1 MTATVLPFQVFEAP
15 EHWRTVDFISDLHL
29 QDKDPATFEVWQRYM
44 RSTAADA
51 VFVLGDLFEVWVGD
65 DAAAQHLF
73 LQQCAAVLKDCAAT
87 RHVAFMCGNRDFLV
101 GTNFLKSCGVHN
113 LQDPSVLRFASQNWL
128 LSHGDEGCLG
138 DTDYQAF
145 RRMVRQTDWQREF
158 LAKPLAEREAIAR
171 QLRNQSQQHKNN
183 PASVYADV
191 DDDWATAALMQSGCT
206 CLVHGHTHRPADHA
220 LPGAAGLKRV
230 VLSDW
235 DAQSTKPR
243 AEVLRW
249 HATGLVER
257 LNLFSSQFDI
267 GAS

>member
-1 MTATVLPFQVFEAP
+1 MTATVLPFQVLEAP

-29 QDKDPATFEVWQRYM
+29 QEKDPATFKLWQGYM
-44 RSTAADA
+44 QSTTADA

-65 DAAAQHLF
+65 DAAIQHAF
-73 LQQCAAVLKDCAAT
+73 LQQCAAVLKASAAQ
-87 RHVAFMCGNRDFLV
+87 RHVAFMRGNRDFLV
-101 GTNFLKSCGVHN
+101 GSEFLKSCGVHD
-113 LQDPSVLRFASQNWL
+113 LQDPTVLRFAAHSWL

-145 RRMVRQTDWQREF
+145 RRTVRHADWQHSF
-158 LAKPLAEREAIAR
+158 LAKPLAEREEIAR
-171 QLRNQSQQHKNN
+171 HLRAQSQQHKSD

-191 DDDWATAALMQSGCT
+191 DDGWALAALAQAHST
-206 CLVHGHTHRPADHA
+206 CLLHGHTHRPADHV
-220 LPGAAGLKRV
+220 LPGAAHFERR

-249 HATGLVER
+249 HAGGQVER
-257 LNLFSSQFDI
+257 INLLTSQ
-267 GAS
+267 AS